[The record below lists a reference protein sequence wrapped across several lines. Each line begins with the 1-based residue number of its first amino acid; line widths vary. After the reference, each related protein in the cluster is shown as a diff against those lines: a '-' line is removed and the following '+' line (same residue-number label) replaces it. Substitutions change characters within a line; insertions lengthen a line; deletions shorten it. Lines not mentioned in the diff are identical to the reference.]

1 MMKMRAFLTMM
12 KMRMNNRKTLLA
24 LTLLATPLAAVPMHG
39 AAQIFGQQ
47 KAPVQRIADGKVV
60 TKSDAALP
68 NAIVYLKDTKS
79 SSVRTYITDAEGH
92 FHFGQL
98 SQNTD
103 YELWA
108 ESEGVRSSTKG
119 ISSFDSKNY
128 YNFTLKIGK

>member
-1 MMKMRAFLTMM
+1 
-12 KMRMNNRKTLLA
+12 MNNRNILLA
-24 LTLLATPLAAVPMHG
+24 LAMLTATLSAAPLHG
-39 AAQIFGQQ
+39 AAQIFSQQ
-47 KAPVQRIADGKVV
+47 KPPVQRVADGKVV
-60 TKSDAALP
+60 TKADAALP
-68 NAIVYLKDTKS
+68 NAVVYLKDTKS

>member
-1 MMKMRAFLTMM
+1 MMKKRAFPTMM
-12 KMRMNNRKTLLA
+12 KRMNNRTILLA
-24 LTLLATPLAAVPMHG
+24 LVLLPVTLSAMPLHS

-47 KAPVQRIADGKVV
+47 KAPVQRIADGRVV
-60 TKSDAALP
+60 SKADTALA
-68 NAIVYLKDTKS
+68 NAVVYLKDTKS
-79 SSVRTYITDAEGH
+79 SSVRTYITDSEGH

-108 ESEGVRSSTKG
+108 ESDGVRSSTKG

>member
-1 MMKMRAFLTMM
+1 
-12 KMRMNNRKTLLA
+12 MNNRKILLA
-24 LTLLATPLAAVPMHG
+24 LAMLLPALSAVPMQG